1 MPTIFISYRRDD
13 TQVIVGR
20 ISDWLDRHYG
30 QEAIFVDIDS
40 VPLGLDFRERIRGA
54 IQRSDIVLAVIGPDW
69 LAIQKETG
77 KPRIADEM
85 DWVRIELETALAKTI
100 PVIPVLV
107 EHARLPK
114 PDELPEALRDLSF
127 RAATVLD
134 TGADFRLH
142 MERLIRAMD
151 QFLGVGATRSEPE
164 RGRTK
169 EKVPE
174 GTSRETAYDD
184 FLDIIQKF
192 KTLSVGAL
200 GIGTAVPF
208 FAYVAGIAPPWPP
221 GIMLVTALTEL
232 VCLIVVFQFLRSK
245 GRKLVNRVIA
255 ALALSLCLASLAYFI
270 LIAFFTYVTPHTNE
284 RFVKGFVCRPE
295 IQKAYGDQCPLV
307 SRDLLS
313 GLQYTA
319 ENVWMDWSVALM
331 QVAIAILWL
340 VCFIFLSS
348 VIGSFLVFQTK
359 IGSVK
364 VTTPKDKQKR

>member
-30 QEAIFVDIDS
+30 QQAIFVDIES
-40 VPLGLDFRERIRGA
+40 IPLGLDFREKIRSA
-54 IQRSDIVLAVIGPDW
+54 IQRSDIVLAVIGPHW
-69 LAIQKETG
+69 LAPQKETG

-114 PDELPEALRDLSF
+114 PDELPEPLRDLPF

-134 TGADFRLH
+134 SGADFRLH
-142 MERLIRAMD
+142 MERLISAMD
-151 QFLGVGATRSEPE
+151 RFLGAEATRWEPD
-164 RGRTK
+164 RGKTK
-169 EKVPE
+169 ENVTE
-174 GTSRETAYDD
+174 SRSLNTAYDD
-184 FLDIIQKF
+184 FLEIIKRF

-208 FAYVAGIAPPWPP
+208 FAYVGGIAPPWPP
-221 GIMLVTALTEL
+221 GIMLMTALTEL
-232 VCLIVVFQFLRSK
+232 VCLIVVFQFLRTK

-255 ALALSLCLASLAYFI
+255 ALTLSLGLASLAYLI
-270 LIAFFTYVTPHTNE
+270 LIGIFTYVTPHTNE
-284 RFVKGFVCRPE
+284 RFVKGFICRPE
-295 IQKAYGDQCPLV
+295 IQEFYGNQCPLV

-313 GLQYTA
+313 SAQYTA
-319 ENVWMDWSVALM
+319 ENIWLDWSVALM
-331 QVAIAILWL
+331 QVVLAILWL
-340 VCFIFLSS
+340 VSFILLSG

-359 IGSVK
+359 IRSL
-364 VTTPKDKQKR
+364 KDKQER